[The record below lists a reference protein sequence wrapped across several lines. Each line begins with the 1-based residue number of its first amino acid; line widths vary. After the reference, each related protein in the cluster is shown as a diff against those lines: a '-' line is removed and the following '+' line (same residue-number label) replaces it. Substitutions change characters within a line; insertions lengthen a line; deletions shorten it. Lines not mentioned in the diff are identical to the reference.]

1 MTAEKYVSMVA
12 RQLKCSQTKR
22 KEIKQQLLEDISSGL
37 AENADVEQIIG
48 RMGTPAEVAG
58 EFNENMP
65 AEELKNYSKMRTVK
79 IVGIVIGVI
88 AVLIAALVA
97 AAFWL
102 LPTSYQFGSSGLFQE
117 DTVKSQL
124 RFVVEKVDE
133 EDYEALKNNC
143 VSQMEKALS
152 DDTMNKAKN
161 QVSENWGE
169 LKEYGNIYL
178 FEMKQQGHNY
188 VVGQVNVI
196 YENVAVTYTITF
208 DKDMKLAGIYMK

>member
-1 MTAEKYVSMVA
+1 MTAEKYVSIVA
-12 RQLKCSQTKR
+12 KQLKCSGTKR

-37 AENADVEQIIG
+37 AEDADIEQIIS

-65 AEELKNYSKMRTVK
+65 AEELKKFSKIKTVK

-88 AVLIAALVA
+88 AVVIAALAA

-102 LPTSYQFGSSGLFQE
+102 LPTSYQFGSSGLFNE
-117 DTVKSQL
+117 ETVKSQIKV
-124 RFVVEKVDE
+124 VVEKVSE
-133 EDYEALKNNC
+133 EDYEYLRNNC
-143 VSQMEKALS
+143 ASRMRSVLS

-161 QVSENWGE
+161 QVSEDWGE

-208 DKDMKLAGIYMK
+208 DKDMKLDGIYMK

>member
-12 RQLKCSQTKR
+12 KKLKCSGAKR
-22 KEIKQQLLEDISSGL
+22 KEIKQQLLEDISSSL
-37 AENADVEQIIG
+37 AENEGIEQIIS

-65 AEELKNYSKMRTVK
+65 AEELKKFSRTKTVK

-88 AVLIAALVA
+88 AVLIAAMA
-97 AAFWL
+97 AAVIWL
-102 LPTSYQFGSSGLFQE
+102 LPASYEFGNSGLFQE
-117 DTVKSQL
+117 ETVKSRLQ
-124 RFVVEKVDE
+124 FVIEKVGE

-143 VSQMEKALS
+143 VSQMEKVLS

-161 QVSENWGE
+161 QVSESWGE
-169 LKEYGNIYL
+169 LKEYGNVYL

-196 YENVAVTYTITF
+196 YENAAVTYTITF
-208 DKDMKLAGIYMK
+208 DENMKLAGIYMK